1 MPKTRTTT
9 TLRIFLASPSDV
21 TPEREIA
28 GRVVEEINALNSDND
43 EIRMELVKWET
54 HSFPDAGDYAQAVV
68 NGQMFQEIDIFL
80 GIMWARF
87 GTPTNAAGSG
97 TEEEFSLAKKKYD
110 DASDSISIMI
120 YFKDAPLSPSKI
132 DIEQYAK
139 VSNFKKSLGDEGVYY
154 ATFNTV
160 EDFEKLLRMHLTLQR
175 KKWLGKL
182 SDGRSN
188 QISFTHENN
197 LVSSYDHDDDD
208 EDLGLLDFI
217 EIYEERFSELSGTLE
232 KIKVYTGAF
241 AKSMETAS
249 AEANS
254 LPKDQYGQANRKDV
268 KKVIASFSNEMK
280 GYAQRLETEVKIFSK
295 AFDEGFEAF
304 LGAVNLSNVD
314 DDQEREKLKGL
325 RSQLDEM
332 SGSFLVIRK
341 NIGDTQ
347 RAILAWPKLT
357 RDLNRSKK
365 LVNRVYDEF
374 KIILEEKDNLI
385 KQASDTLGIL

>member
-97 TEEEFSLAKKKYD
+97 TEEEFSLAKKQYD